1 MEFVINVLPW
11 LFLVW
16 CIFGLI
22 SGLIACRNHEGY
34 LTIKNIVGVILLCWL
49 IPLFFIQELWYS
61 DFMDKPRFIKK
72 DHSE

>member
-1 MEFVINVLPW
+1 MHFLINVLPW

-22 SGLIACRNHEGY
+22 SGLICERNEEGY
-34 LTIKNIVGVILLCWL
+34 LTIRKILAIILLCWL
-49 IPLFFIQELWYS
+49 VPFFFIQEFYNS